1 MRNIKLIAL
10 DLDGTLLNSDKQLSE
25 ENKAALTRAASEG
38 IEIVP
43 ATGRFYKGMP
53 QIIRDLPFVNYVISI
68 NGAQVYD
75 VKNGKTVCGSE
86 IPWERAVSVMEF
98 LDGIDVI
105 YDCYQDGWG
114 RMTQRLYD
122 KAEEYAA
129 NIHSL
134 EMIKKLRTP
143 VPELKACIEERKSGV
158 QKIQAFF
165 RDMDFRARML
175 EELPVKFP
183 DLVVTTS
190 IVNNIEI
197 NSKDATKGIA
207 LKKLADYLEI
217 PVSQTMAFGD
227 DFNDITMLETA
238 GIGVAMENAAEEVK
252 NAANYVT
259 DSCDSN
265 GVANAVNHFLWENK

>member
-1 MRNIKLIAL
+1 MRNVRLIAF
-10 DLDGTLLNSDKQLSE
+10 DLDGTLLDSDKQLST
-25 ENKAALTRAASEG
+25 ENEAALARAAKAG

-43 ATGRFYKGMP
+43 ATGRFYRGMP
-53 QIIRDLPFVNYVISI
+53 QTIRNLPYVRYVISI
-68 NGAQVYD
+68 NGADVYD
-75 VKNGKTVCGSE
+75 VVGQKTVCGSG
-86 IPWERAVSVMEF
+86 IPWQQAVAVMEQ
-98 LDGIDVI
+98 LDALPVI